1 MSCCGQKRQA
11 WREYTEAKEAP
22 TPPPPP
28 VIQNPTTIYYA
39 GDSSLVVKGA
49 VSGHFY
55 LFSGEKEGLSVD
67 ERDIPELL
75 KTEGFYS

>member
-11 WREYTEAKEAP
+11 WREHTQAREV
-22 TPPPPP
+22 PPPAEP

-39 GDSSLVVKGA
+39 GEYSLVVKGA

-75 KTEGFYS
+75 ATEGFYS